1 MFFAEENF
9 LMSKLKIKNISK
21 SFDSMCILNDIN
33 LNVEEGEFIVLVG
46 PSGSGKS
53 TILRII
59 AGLEHPTKGE
69 IIINDRI
76 VNNLPPKDRNIS
88 MVFQNYALYP
98 HMNVYENLAF
108 PLKMQHVRKE
118 EVEKSVSKVSEM
130 LGINNH
136 LSKKPKE
143 LSGGERQRVALG
155 RAIIRSPELFLMD
168 EPLSNLDAKLRTQ
181 MRAELLKL
189 HKTLSSTVIYVTH
202 DQIEALTMGT
212 RIVVLNKGQIQQIGT
227 PNEIYSNPK
236 NIFTATFIGNPGM
249 NLFDIEILDN
259 SDILIYDEKITSG
272 ITRELKELFV
282 KKNLINK
289 KIKAGIRPE
298 YLKIKTNIDDSNE
311 INISGNINLLEV
323 LGNEYLAHVSSIF
336 KKQQYPF
343 VIKVFGEC
351 NLKRNERV
359 NISFDLEKLYFFN
372 PETGERIHL

>member
-1 MFFAEENF
+1 
-9 LMSKLKIKNISK
+9 MSKLQIKNISK
-21 SFDSMCILNDIN
+21 SYGNICILNNIN
-33 LNVEEGEFIVLVG
+33 LQVEEGEFIVLVG

-59 AGLEHPTKGE
+59 AGLEQPSNGE
-69 IIINDRI
+69 VIINDRV

-98 HMNVYENLAF
+98 HMNVYDNLAF
-108 PLKMQHVRKE
+108 PLKMQHVKKE
-118 EVEKSVSKVSEM
+118 NLEQSVTKVSEM

-136 LSKKPKE
+136 LRKKPKE

-202 DQIEALTMGT
+202 DQIEALTMGN
-212 RIVVLNKGQIQQIGT
+212 RIVVLNKGQVQQIGT
-227 PNEIYSNPK
+227 PHEIYSNPQ
-236 NIFTATFIGNPGM
+236 NIFTATFIGSPGM
-249 NLFDIEILDN
+249 NLFDLEVLDN
-259 SDILIYDEKITSG
+259 SNILIYGEKIISNISG
-272 ITRELKELFV
+272 KLKELFTH
-282 KKNLINK
+282 KNLINK

-298 YLKIKTNIDDSNE
+298 HMRITNSPAAENE
-311 INISGNINLLEV
+311 ANISGNINLLEV
-323 LGNEYLAHVSSIF
+323 LGNEYLIHVSSVF
-336 KKQQYPF
+336 KKQESPF
-343 VIKVFGEC
+343 VIKVFGESI
-351 NLKRNERV
+351 LGRNEKI
-359 NISFDLEKLYFFN
+359 NISFDLKKLYFFN